1 MSYGVEWNN
10 EVLCVP
16 VLPEFWLRAHEAADA
31 PGLPVPDNNTQFQS
45 EVNMWHEYIV
55 LSLLDN
61 MERNKDLAWET
72 RSQIDHSQNP
82 TVPKT

>member
-16 VLPEFWLRAHEAADA
+16 VLPEFWLRAPEAADA
-31 PGLPVPDNNTQFQS
+31 PGLPVPDKNTQFQS

-55 LSLLDN
+55 SSLLDN
-61 MERNKDLAWET
+61 MERNIDLAWET
-72 RSQIDHSQNP
+72 RSQIDHSQN
-82 TVPKT
+82 TAVPKT